1 MYTIIFFTD
10 TLKII
15 KKKLVEIDIQNFNN
29 IWINNYLKK
38 FANEHK
44 IHYPTLMKLLRFIL
58 SGLKVNIKYYR
69 FIDLKLFYIT
79 YFNTFRKVHQ

>member
-1 MYTIIFFTD
+1 MQSFFFTD

-44 IHYPTLMKLLRFIL
+44 IPYPTLMKFLRFIL

-69 FIDLKLFYIT
+69 FINLKLFYIT

>member
-1 MYTIIFFTD
+1 MIKFIKFCIQSFFFTD

-15 KKKLVEIDIQNFNN
+15 KKKLIEIDIQNFNN

-44 IHYPTLMKLLRFIL
+44 IPYPILMKLLRFIL
-58 SGLKVNIKYYR
+58 SGLKVNIKYYK
-69 FIDLKLFYIT
+69 FIDL
-79 YFNTFRKVHQ
+79 